1 MSWAARL
8 LRLSSPRLGL
18 LNLCRGDKLGAAK
31 EKVTLKQ
38 FFDSEYFW
46 TKANVGPF
54 FLFLFTSPFWY
65 QGIKT
70 MYASCRYRKLNER
83 EIISDRYTW
92 LHERMLEDE
101 VERTLLQHV
110 PAGGFDKTRPGL
122 ILGPSIL

>member
-1 MSWAARL
+1 MSLASRL
-8 LRLSSPRLGL
+8 MAMSRPRLGML
-18 LNLCRGDKLGAAK
+18 QLWCKDSKCAK
-31 EKVTLKQ
+31 EKVTWSQ

-54 FLFLFTSPFWY
+54 FLVLFTSPFWY
-65 QGIKT
+65 QGLKT

-101 VERTLLQHV
+101 VERALLQHV
-110 PAGGFDKTRPGL
+110 PAGGFDKSRPGL
-122 ILGPSIL
+122 ILGPSAL

>member
-1 MSWAARL
+1 MSWATRL
-8 LRLSSPRLGL
+8 LRVSSPRLGL
-18 LNLCRGDKLGAAK
+18 LQLGRSVKLGGAK
-31 EKVTLKQ
+31 ERVSFSQ

-70 MYASCRYRKLNER
+70 VYASCRYRKLNER

-101 VERTLLQHV
+101 VERVLLEQV

-122 ILGPSIL
+122 LLGPSTL